1 MCRSRGGESSNFEL
15 KSVFEISDLRGD
27 KSREKCEKEKKKER
41 KERRDDEQGDE
52 RDPFPRYRSTDEKKT
67 LGLAL
72 PFFRNVILCK
82 IEMLLRNC

>member
-15 KSVFEISDLRGD
+15 KSVFEISDLRDD
-27 KSREKCEKEKKKER
+27 KSREKCEKEKKER

>member
-27 KSREKCEKEKKKER
+27 KSREKCEKEKKR

>member
-27 KSREKCEKEKKKER
+27 KSREKCEKEKKER

>member
-27 KSREKCEKEKKKER
+27 KSREKCEKKKKER